1 MRPDEE
7 NKHECWRPNPPQPPC
22 RAGAGIMWTRV
33 VTDRRGRGP
42 GRWMAPSAQQ
52 SEESQ
57 TDGLVKET
65 SPHEGTGPRAGAG
78 APKADFL
85 LVRAARG
92 LGRLTQK
99 H

>member
-1 MRPDEE
+1 MRRI
-7 NKHECWRPNPPQPPC
+7 NTT
-22 RAGAGIMWTRV
+22 AGGQTRHSPLAEPGGNNV
-33 VTDRRGRGP
+33 DPGSDRRGRGL

-65 SPHEGTGPRAGAG
+65 SPREGAGLRAGAG
-78 APKADFL
+78 APKADSL

>member
-1 MRPDEE
+1 MPL
-7 NKHECWRPNPPQPPC
+7 
-22 RAGAGIMWTRV
+22 
-33 VTDRRGRGP
+33 
-42 GRWMAPSAQQ
+42 SATWIDAEISIL

>member
-1 MRPDEE
+1 MLEAKPATAPLQSR
-7 NKHECWRPNPPQPPC
+7 
-22 RAGAGIMWTRV
+22 AGIMWTRA

-65 SPHEGTGPRAGAG
+65 SPHEGTGLRAGAG
-78 APKADFL
+78 APKAASL
-85 LVRAARG
+85 LVGAAHG
-92 LGRLTQK
+92 LARLTQK

>member
-1 MRPDEE
+1 
-7 NKHECWRPNPPQPPC
+7 
-22 RAGAGIMWTRV
+22 
-33 VTDRRGRGP
+33 
-42 GRWMAPSAQQ
+42 MAPSAQQ

>member
-1 MRPDEE
+1 
-7 NKHECWRPNPPQPPC
+7 
-22 RAGAGIMWTRV
+22 
-33 VTDRRGRGP
+33 
-42 GRWMAPSAQQ
+42 MAPPAQQ

-65 SPHEGTGPRAGAG
+65 SPHEGAGLHAGAG
-78 APKADFL
+78 APKADSL

>member
-1 MRPDEE
+1 MRPDEKSK
-7 NKHECWRPNPPQPPC
+7 NTN
-22 RAGAGIMWTRV
+22 AGGQTRHSPLAGQGGNNVDPGGDRQTRE
-33 VTDRRGRGP
+33 RGP

-65 SPHEGTGPRAGAG
+65 SPHEGTGPRRRGTQ
-78 APKADFL
+78 ADSL

-92 LGRLTQK
+92 LRRLTQK

>member
-1 MRPDEE
+1 MLEAKPATAPLQS
-7 NKHECWRPNPPQPPC
+7 W
-22 RAGAGIMWTRV
+22 AGIMWTRA
-33 VTDRRGRGP
+33 VTDRRGRGL

-65 SPHEGTGPRAGAG
+65 SPRERTGIRAGAG
-78 APKADFL
+78 APKAASL
-85 LVRAARG
+85 LVGAPRG

>member
-1 MRPDEE
+1 MLEAKPATVPLQSR
-7 NKHECWRPNPPQPPC
+7 
-22 RAGAGIMWTRV
+22 AGIMWTRA
-33 VTDRRGRGP
+33 VTDRRGRGL

-57 TDGLVKET
+57 TDGLLKET
-65 SPHEGTGPRAGAG
+65 SPREGTGLRAGAG
-78 APKADFL
+78 APKAASFP
-85 LVRAARG
+85 VGAARG